1 MDAQKLGL
9 FIASI
14 RKERGMTQ
22 SELAAKLF
30 VSDKTISKW
39 ERGAGFPDI
48 KNIEPL
54 AKALDV
60 SLVELIQG
68 ERNTGEFISTQVA
81 EKMIA
86 DTITIRTSSNHI
98 EQVVGRIFLA
108 IILCAAIFVLLV
120 LLQYGRIVLI
130 SVTSIL
136 LGLAGWFIPVR
147 LIICKREVRAAVYV
161 WISMGLAAMSVG
173 TQFFD
178 IYCNVQAHDWSAIE
192 DTISALLLVVA
203 LFLAVSIILN
213 GIMVWK
219 HRKY

>member
-130 SVTSIL
+130 SVTSIY
-136 LGLAGWFIPVR
+136 W
-147 LIICKREVRAAVYV
+147 
-161 WISMGLAAMSVG
+161 
-173 TQFFD
+173 
-178 IYCNVQAHDWSAIE
+178 DWQRGSFPS
-192 DTISALLLVVA
+192 D
-203 LFLAVSIILN
+203 
-213 GIMVWK
+213 
-219 HRKY
+219 

>member
-136 LGLAGWFIPVR
+136 LGLAAWFIPVR
-147 LIICKREVRAAVYV
+147 LIIPVKCY
-161 WISMGLAAMSVG
+161 
-173 TQFFD
+173 
-178 IYCNVQAHDWSAIE
+178 
-192 DTISALLLVVA
+192 
-203 LFLAVSIILN
+203 
-213 GIMVWK
+213 
-219 HRKY
+219 